1 MYTHQS
7 QSANSSYPPSPW
19 CPYAK
24 HCLIS
29 LWFLLSF
36 TPCAKPISSTCLLG
50 LKLSETHCL
59 KYKIKQ
65 KCIKCIHS
73 MRKRRPEI
81 HSKESTL
88 CHSKESTPN
97 KQILVDYKGRGKV
110 REETWPGAVKGLESS
125 LSKREPIFRKN
136 GWNQKLNSDW
146 LPSLAE
152 GQPSLTFTVWHKQ
165 MLGVEVISSCHYH
178 PGGSAPQNTD
188 RFVCVCFGH
197 HAFAI
202 KENHSTPPASP
213 TAPMGAAN
221 LVSISMTT
229 CWLTAGT
236 PLGIVTKVGALSSGR
251 PH

>member
-36 TPCAKPISSTCLLG
+36 TPCAKSISTTCLLG
-50 LKLSETHCL
+50 LKLSETHCI

-65 KCIKCIHS
+65 KCIHS
-73 MRKRRPEI
+73 MRNRRPEI
-81 HSKESTL
+81 HSKESTP
-88 CHSKESTPN
+88 CQPVSSSTG
-97 KQILVDYKGRGKV
+97 QQQTLVDDKGRGKV
-110 REETWPGAVKGLESS
+110 REETRPGAEMGLESS
-125 LSKREPIFRKN
+125 LSEREPIFRKN

-178 PGGSAPQNTD
+178 PGGSAPQNME

-197 HAFAI
+197 RAFAI

-213 TAPMGAAN
+213 TAPMGAAD
-221 LVSISMTT
+221 LVSISMTS
-229 CWLTAGT
+229 CWLTAGP
-236 PLGIVTKVGALSSGR
+236 PLGIATKVGALSSGR